1 MFRKGI
7 HVSDAKGRFIL
18 AGAGVNILGARL
30 ELKISKR
37 AFSKCTYDDI
47 KAFYQELERVCG
59 VNYATIVFNDGTG
72 LFFVNCLTAC
82 PEYGR
87 VDRDGCID
95 GLALGYVKDM
105 GSYFTL
111 TDDQDRQLT
120 GGTSGKGVNG
130 INEPL
135 NSLNTVQLCS

>member
-7 HVSDAKGRFIL
+7 HVGDAKGRLIL

-37 AFSKCTYDDI
+37 AFNKCTYDDI
-47 KAFYQELERVCG
+47 KTFYEELNRVGGC
-59 VNYATIVFNDGTG
+59 NYATIVFNDGTG
-72 LFFVNCLTAC
+72 IFFVNCLTAC
-82 PEYGR
+82 PEYGK
-87 VDRDGCID
+87 VDQDGCID
-95 GLALGYVKDM
+95 GATIGYVKDM

-111 TDDQDRQLT
+111 TDDQDRPLT
-120 GGTSGKGVNG
+120 KGTSAKGVNG
-130 INEPL
+130 IMEPL